1 MAKKVIGGKMYNTD
15 TAERLACDS
24 YSNVR
29 DFNYWSQELYRKKTG
44 EYFIYG
50 EGGPLTEYGQ
60 SYGDNGIGYGD
71 RIDPISEEDARKW
84 AEEHLDGDEYEKI
97 FGTVE
102 E

>member
-1 MAKKVIGGKMYNTD
+1 MKVVINRKKYDTD
-15 TAERLACDS
+15 TAECVACYS
-24 YSNVR
+24 YAWPG
-29 DFNYWSQELYRKKTG
+29 DYNYVSEALYRKKTG